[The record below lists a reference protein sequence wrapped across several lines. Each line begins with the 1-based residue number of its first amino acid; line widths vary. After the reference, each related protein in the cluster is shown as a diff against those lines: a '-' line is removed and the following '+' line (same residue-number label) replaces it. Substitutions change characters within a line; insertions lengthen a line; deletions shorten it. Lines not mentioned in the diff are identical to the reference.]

1 MTDVF
6 WESGLTGVYNLG
18 MKHMYEYEDKE
29 RDNRIEKIIEKLEM
43 LKINFRENFH
53 QGRRYLSESGTY
65 ILLDELIKY
74 VKNLK

>member
-1 MTDVF
+1 
-6 WESGLTGVYNLG
+6 
-18 MKHMYEYEDKE
+18 MYEYEDKE